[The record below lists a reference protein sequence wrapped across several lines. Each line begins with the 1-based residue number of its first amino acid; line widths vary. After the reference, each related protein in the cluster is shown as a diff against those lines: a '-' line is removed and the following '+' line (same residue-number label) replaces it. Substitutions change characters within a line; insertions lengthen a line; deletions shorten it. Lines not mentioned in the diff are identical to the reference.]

1 MKFIVKNLIAI
12 CIICLLFSCKKDTLT
27 ETTLPKLDNYNSTDD
42 LIKQNN
48 TTSTDTFTVNT
59 TNGGNHTTARGTK
72 ISIQPSAFVTSSG
85 YDVKGNVKIEF
96 KEITKKSEIILNE
109 LSTSKFDDKFL
120 DSIVENPLNTESIYY
135 IKIISDSGIVN
146 LKNDRPILIELDVFK
161 SDTAM
166 VAYNYIDTLSF
177 FTQKVS
183 ISDTVNN
190 LPQKYIYKLY
200 SLSQKY
206 DGSTWFSISSNEFK
220 NKSKSLIS
228 VSASNAS
235 ILTDAR
241 AYFVLKNTKTVCRL
255 YKTNG
260 AYKYANVPQNFA
272 GTIVAFAVKD
282 GKLYSSFTDFN
293 IQNDTQLN
301 INLTESSSSE
311 FLTKLKTL
319 D

>member
-1 MKFIVKNLIAI
+1 MKFIVKKLIAI
-12 CIICLLFSCKKDTLT
+12 CSICLLFSCKKDTLT
-27 ETTLPKLDNYNSTDD
+27 ETSLPKLDNYKSTDD

-59 TNGGNHTTARGTK
+59 TTGGNHTSARGTK
-72 ISIQPSAFVTSSG
+72 ISIQPTSFVTTTG
-85 YDVKGNVKIEF
+85 NEVKGNVKIEF
-96 KEITKKSEIILNE
+96 KEIIKKSEVILNE
-109 LSTSKFDDKFL
+109 LSTSKFENKLF
-120 DSIVENPLNTESIYY
+120 DSIVENPLNTESIFY
-135 IKIISDSGIVN
+135 IKVISDSGIVN
-146 LKNDRPILIELDVFK
+146 LKNNKPIIVELDVVK

-177 FTQKVS
+177 FTQK
-183 ISDTVNN
+183 ISPTDSVYN
-190 LPQKYIYKLY
+190 LPINYTYKLY
-200 SLSQKY
+200 SLSQKNN
-206 DGSTWFSISSNEFK
+206 GSTWFSISSNEFK

-228 VSASNAS
+228 VSTSNSS
-235 ILTDAR
+235 IATDAR
-241 AYFVLKNTKTVCRL
+241 AYFLLKDTKTVCRL
-255 YKTNG
+255 YKTSG

-272 GTIVAFAVKD
+272 GTIVAFVVKD

-301 INLTESSSSE
+301 INLTESSSGE

>member
-12 CIICLLFSCKKDTLT
+12 CSICILFYCKKDTLT
-27 ETTLPKLDNYNSTDD
+27 ETTLPKLDNYKSTDD

-48 TTSTDTFTVNT
+48 TTSTDTFIVNT
-59 TNGGNHTTARGTK
+59 TTGGNHTTSRGTK
-72 ISIQPSAFVTSSG
+72 ITIQPTSFVTTTG
-85 YDVKGNVKIEF
+85 NEVKGNVKIEF
-96 KEITKKSEIILNE
+96 KEIIKKSDIILNE

-135 IKIISDSGIVN
+135 IKVISDSGLVN
-146 LKNDRPILIELDVFK
+146 LKNDRPIIVELDVVK

-177 FTQKVS
+177 FTQK
-183 ISDTVNN
+183 ISPTDSVYN
-190 LPQKYIYKLY
+190 LPQNYIYKLY
-200 SLSQKY
+200 SLSQKNN
-206 DGSTWFSISSNEFK
+206 GTTLFSISSNEFK

-228 VSASNAS
+228 VSTSNSS
-235 ILTDAR
+235 IATDAR
-241 AYFVLKNTKTVCRL
+241 AYFLLKDTKTVCRM
-255 YKTNG
+255 YKTSG

-282 GKLYSSFTDFN
+282 GKIYSSFTDFN